1 MNIIKKVLTSG
12 NFFANKD
19 LPLLEQLATFL
30 FVKKIK
36 KKEILLREGS
46 VNNKIYYVQKGLLR
60 VYVIHEG
67 KEINTWFVKE
77 GEFINSVT
85 SYYYEIPS
93 DEYIEAI
100 EDCEILEI
108 KKSTY
113 ELMLRNNLKL
123 ALFAIDQMYVYL
135 CEYHDQCQSLRFM
148 NAEKKYEFLLDKK
161 PDILNRLSQ
170 KHIASFLGIETTY
183 LSKII
188 SNYKE
193 EQN

>member
-30 FVKKIK
+30 FVKKVK

-46 VNNKIYYVQKGLLR
+46 INNKIYYVQKGLLR

-123 ALFAIDQMYVYL
+123 ALFAMDQMYIYL

-148 NAEKKYEFLLDKK
+148 NAEKKYEFLLNKK
-161 PDILNRLSQ
+161 PDIVNRLSQ
-170 KHIASFLGIETTY
+170 KHIASFLGIEITY

-193 EQN
+193 

>member
-1 MNIIKKVLTSG
+1 MNIIKKVLTTG

-19 LPLLEQLATFL
+19 LPLLEQLTSLL
-30 FVKKIK
+30 FVKKLK
-36 KKEILLREGS
+36 KKEILLNEGK
-46 VNNKIYYVQKGLLR
+46 VNTKMYYVQKGLLR
-60 VYVIHEG
+60 VYVIDEG

-77 GEFINSVT
+77 GEFINSIP
-85 SYYYEIPS
+85 SFYYEIPS

-100 EDCEILEI
+100 EDCEIVEI

-113 ELMLRNNLKL
+113 EWMLKNNLKL
-123 ALFAIDQMYVYL
+123 ALFAIDQLYIYL
-135 CEYHDQCQSLRFM
+135 CEYHDQCKSLRFM
-148 NAEKKYEFLLDKK
+148 NAEKKYEFLLKKK

-188 SNYKE
+188 ANHKE
-193 EQN
+193 D

>member
-1 MNIIKKVLTSG
+1 MNIIKKVLTTG

-19 LPLLEQLATFL
+19 LPLLEQLASLL
-30 FVKKIK
+30 FVKKLK
-36 KKEILLREGS
+36 KKEILLNEGK
-46 VNNKIYYVQKGLLR
+46 VNTKMYYVQKGLLR
-60 VYVIHEG
+60 VYVIDEG

-77 GEFINSVT
+77 GEFINSIP
-85 SYYYEIPS
+85 SFYYEIPS

-100 EDCEILEI
+100 EDCEIVEI

-113 ELMLRNNLKL
+113 EWMLKNNLKL
-123 ALFAIDQMYVYL
+123 ALFAIDQLYIYL
-135 CEYHDQCQSLRFM
+135 CEYHDQCKSLRFM
-148 NAEKKYEFLLDKK
+148 NAEKKYEFLLKKK

-188 SNYKE
+188 ANHKE
-193 EQN
+193 D

>member
-1 MNIIKKVLTSG
+1 MNIIKKVLTTG

-30 FVKKIK
+30 FVKKVK

-46 VNNKIYYVQKGLLR
+46 INNKIYYVQKGLLR
-60 VYVIHEG
+60 VYVIHDG

-123 ALFAIDQMYVYL
+123 ALFAMDQMYIYL

-148 NAEKKYEFLLDKK
+148 NAEKKYEFLLNKK
-161 PDILNRLSQ
+161 PDIVNRLSQ

-193 EQN
+193 

>member
-1 MNIIKKVLTSG
+1 MNIIKKVLMSG

-30 FVKKIK
+30 FVKKVK

-46 VNNKIYYVQKGLLR
+46 INNKIYYVQKGLLR

-85 SYYYEIPS
+85 SFYYQTPS

-100 EDCEILEI
+100 EDCEVLEI

-113 ELMLRNNLKL
+113 EWMLKNNLKL
-123 ALFAIDQMYVYL
+123 ALFVIDQLYINL

-148 NAEKKYEFLLDKK
+148 NAEKKYEFLLNKK

-188 SNYKE
+188 SKL
-193 EQN
+193 

>member
-148 NAEKKYEFLLDKK
+148 NAEKKYEFLLEKK

-193 EQN
+193 